1 VNPAGNV
8 SNLIPFKPGQSG
20 NPGGRAVGARNRLTG
35 AFLNDL
41 ADHYAEKGKAAIERL
56 CEKDPVAYV
65 RAIVA
70 LCPKQLEGVSPLDG
84 LADNTLQNFLQMY
97 QLYVESRRE
106 APATASDGSDV
117 SSLNGAGSAA

>member
-20 NPGGRAVGARNRLTG
+20 NPGGRAVGARNRLTA

-41 ADHYAEKGKAAIERL
+41 ADHYAEKGKAAIEKL
-56 CEKDPVAYV
+56 CDKDPVAYV

-84 LADNTLQNFLQMY
+84 LADNTLQGFLQMY
-97 QLYVESRRE
+97 QLYMETRRQQSFE
-106 APATASDGSDV
+106 DGP
-117 SSLNGAGSAA
+117 GSAA